1 MGGLPE
7 KLSVRGLEK
16 RYPMGPGDDHELVAL
31 SGVSFSVRSGEFVS
45 IVGPSGCGKTTL
57 LLIIAGLVERS
68 AGELRVDGRPVEG
81 PGLDRGVVFQE
92 FALFPWMTVLANVCF
107 GLEMK
112 GVPKQER
119 TAIARRYLRMVGLE
133 GFEDVYPHRL
143 SGGMKQ
149 RVAVARSLAYDPE
162 VLLMD
167 EPFGALDAQTRA
179 ILQQM
184 LVSVWSETRKTVL
197 FVTHSIRE
205 AVLLSDRVL
214 AMSPRPGTIVGEL
227 AVPLPRPRDPLS
239 PQFVELQKAV
249 GAMLGGVAVGH
260 V

>member
-1 MGGLPE
+1 MP
-7 KLSVRGLEK
+7 KLEVVGLEK
-16 RYPMGPGDDHELVAL
+16 RYLLEEGDELRELVAL
-31 SGVSFSVRSGEFVS
+31 QDVSFTVAEREFVS

-57 LLIIAGLVERS
+57 LMIVAGLAERS
-68 AGELRVDGRPVEG
+68 GGEVRLDGRPVEG

-92 FALFPWMTVLANVCF
+92 FALFPWMTVLENVCF

-112 GVPKQER
+112 GVPRGQRLEV
-119 TAIARRYLRMVGLE
+119 ARRFLAMVGLQ
-133 GFEDVYPHRL
+133 GFERVYPHRL

-149 RVAVARSLAYDPE
+149 RVAVARALAYDPE

-179 ILQQM
+179 VLQQM
-184 LVSVWSETRKTVL
+184 LVDVWAQTRKTVL

-205 AVLLSDRVL
+205 ALLLSDRVL
-214 AMSPRPGTIVGEL
+214 VMSARPGRIVGEL
-227 AVPLPRPRDPLS
+227 PVALPRPRDPLS
-239 PQFVELQKAV
+239 PEFAALQRAL
-249 GAMLGGVAVGH
+249 AEMLGGVPVGL